1 MRRLSAKKALLLLA
15 FACLLC
21 TALYYIRLPQR
32 HTVSARETRE
42 VIHTRQLHENRNS
55 GENREQLH
63 EGASHSPST
72 SPPPA
77 VQFSPTSHHAQSLD
91 CIEAGCQHLD
101 SQEDSVSNSQGKS
114 LGRCVMTPGT
124 SKRIKKFVF
133 FIGYPRSGHSI
144 VASFLD
150 AHPHMIVAH
159 EFSLFSWWPKYKREH
174 DRTNLLSSKTRL
186 TLLNS
191 LTNSSYWESREG
203 ERSCKYM
210 NKGYTLCTNSTWHG
224 KCNHYLEV
232 IGDKRAGG
240 TCDDYLRSPQE
251 FVSNYREL
259 MRLVDLPVR
268 VIHVVRNPY
277 DLITTSAL
285 YEAARLKN
293 KGRVS
298 GDNANFVTKI
308 KENAKLNNFRFRYKN
323 DRVLQERVGSIM
335 QLAGA
340 VTNLTALV
348 GRKNVLELHNCDMV
362 KDAASFV
369 QKLCDFLE
377 VDCGT
382 DYIEM
387 CAEKAFKNI
396 SRSRDY
402 MHWPQEVIDMVEK
415 QKQNYPFFDRYSFN
429 GSC

>member
-1 MRRLSAKKALLLLA
+1 MRRLSAKRALLLLA

-21 TALYYIRLPQR
+21 TALYYFSLPQGR
-32 HTVSARETRE
+32 AVSARGPRE
-42 VIHTRQLHENRNS
+42 VIHARQLHEDRIS
-55 GENREQLH
+55 SENREQLYD
-63 EGASHSPST
+63 GASRPLPS

-77 VQFSPTSHHAQSLD
+77 VHLSPTSESLD
-91 CIEAGCQHLD
+91 CTGAGCRHLD
-101 SQEDSVSNSQGKS
+101 SQEDSISSSQGRS
-114 LGRCVMTPGT
+114 LGRCVMNSQT

-159 EFSLFSWWPKYKREH
+159 EFSLFSWWPKYRQEH
-174 DRTNLLSSKTRL
+174 SEADLLSSITRL

-203 ERSCKYM
+203 ERSCKYV

-224 KCNHYLEV
+224 KCNRYLEV

-240 TCDDYLRSPQE
+240 TCEAYLQSPGE
-251 FVSNYREL
+251 FVRNYREL

-293 KGRVS
+293 RGKVS

-308 KENAKLNNFRFRYKN
+308 KENTKLSNFQYKYQN
-323 DRVLQERVGSIM
+323 DRVLQERVGAIM

-340 VTNLTALV
+340 VTNLTELV
-348 GRKNVLELHNCDMV
+348 GRENVLELHNCDMV

-369 QKLCDFLE
+369 QRLCGFLD

-387 CAEKAFKNI
+387 CAEKVFKNI

-402 MHWPQEVIDMVEK
+402 MHWPQEVIDMVEQ
-415 QKQNYPFFDRYSFN
+415 QKQRYPFFHRYSFN
-429 GSC
+429 GNC